1 MSGLILHRGRHA
13 SISSHDL
20 GSRNWTQKVSPIM
33 PPADFDP
40 LVGTFTVAHRRLRQR
55 LVGSDDWDHFNGT
68 STSHVILGGFGLVE
82 DNVINLPGDS
92 YRAIGLRS
100 FDPTTGRWAIRW
112 LDGRCPHRLD
122 VPVTG
127 AFDEHGVGVFEADDE
142 HEGQPV
148 VVRFTWS
155 GITATAARWEQAFSP
170 DNGKTWE
177 TNWIMELS
185 R

>member
-1 MSGLILHRGRHA
+1 
-13 SISSHDL
+13 
-20 GSRNWTQKVSPIM
+20 VSPIM

-100 FDPTTGRWAIRW
+100 FDPTTGRWAGARPGAPPRRGRRAPAPGAGAPCSPGRW
-112 LDGRCPHRLD
+112 P
-122 VPVTG
+122 
-127 AFDEHGVGVFEADDE
+127 
-142 HEGQPV
+142 
-148 VVRFTWS
+148 
-155 GITATAARWEQAFSP
+155 AR
-170 DNGKTWE
+170 
-177 TNWIMELS
+177 